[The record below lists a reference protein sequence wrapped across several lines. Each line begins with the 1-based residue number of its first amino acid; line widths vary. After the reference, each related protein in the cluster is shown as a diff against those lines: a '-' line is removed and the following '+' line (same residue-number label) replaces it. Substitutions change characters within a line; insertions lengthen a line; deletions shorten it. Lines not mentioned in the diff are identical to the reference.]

1 MRSVARF
8 AAALALVAACCT
20 TSRVPQQERRS
31 EAQLLP
37 SEPEVRLDGQPF
49 PAAAPHDPRFPE
61 PRRTFHVDSEGA
73 APGDG
78 SAERPW
84 TDLQAALCRLEPGDR
99 LIVAPREY
107 TGSFRIG
114 AGCRDG
120 TGDAPIQL
128 FAPDAFLLPGRDG
141 DVLTI
146 ERAHWQLSRVQIA
159 LRDSRAA
166 GLVLAGAAAQHL
178 AVDRSHISEGD
189 GAAIRIT
196 GGASDVT
203 VSNSHI
209 HHSGGVVID
218 GAARIRLLNN
228 HVHHNRASGVAVA
241 GTRELT
247 ISGNRIHND
256 RDSAIAVSCSSGVSI
271 AHNRI
276 WNAAPAAI
284 SMECG
289 SSVAAVKAAAEPP
302 HSIEQNAIIEATIA
316 IRLNGTAGVAIR
328 RNYFENL
335 LTTGSTALLL
345 GNASDIRFHNNVVN
359 RYSSPLRVAS
369 SAAGVSVANNLF
381 VAPSVGWAPPARTAA
396 FSFTGHNAVAGGE
409 SLDGR
414 ELGTVRG
421 VQTVDAGKAMA
432 GEPFRGAAP
441 DIGVAER

>member
-8 AAALALVAACCT
+8 AAALALIAACCT
-20 TSRVPQQERRS
+20 TSTVQQQERRS
-31 EAQLLP
+31 EGQLLP

-61 PRRTFHVDSEGA
+61 PRRTFHVDAEGA

-99 LIVAPREY
+99 LMVAPREY
-107 TGSFRIG
+107 TGPFHIG

-120 TGDAPIQL
+120 NADAPIQL
-128 FAPDAFLLPGRDG
+128 FAPDAFLLPGRSG

-146 ERAHWQLSRVQIA
+146 ERAHWQLSRVQLA

-166 GLVLAGAAAQHL
+166 GLVLAGAGAHHL

-189 GAAIRIT
+189 GAAVRIT

-203 VSNSHI
+203 ISNSHI
-209 HHSGGVVID
+209 HHSGGVAID

-241 GTRELT
+241 GAREIT

-256 RDSAIAVSCSSGVSI
+256 RDSAIAVSCGSGVSI

-289 SSVAAVKAAAEPP
+289 SAAVKAAAEPP

-316 IRLNGTAGVAIR
+316 IRLNGTEGVAIR

-345 GNASDIRFHNNVVN
+345 GNAREIRFHNNVVN
-359 RYSSPLRVAS
+359 RYSAPVRVTS

-381 VAPSVGWAPPARTAA
+381 LAPSETWPPPAGSAA
-396 FSFTGHNAVAGGE
+396 FSFIGHNAVAGAE
-409 SLDGR
+409 SLAGR
-414 ELGTVRG
+414 ELGTVSG
-421 VQTVDAGKAMA
+421 VHTVDAGKAMT